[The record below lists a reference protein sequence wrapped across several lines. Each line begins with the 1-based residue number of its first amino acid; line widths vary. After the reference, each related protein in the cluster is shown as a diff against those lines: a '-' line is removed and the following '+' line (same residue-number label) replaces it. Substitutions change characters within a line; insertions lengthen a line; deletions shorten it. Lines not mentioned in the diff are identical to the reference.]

1 MRYYKDIEDILLYN
15 WWKVR
20 EGKLEYCRINHL
32 EGDSKQ
38 DLEAYIQIN
47 DSYIKE
53 FGIGLEMQRVIELR
67 TQILSL
73 QCDYVLNDDN
83 YLRNEIRKLQKE
95 LDEILN
101 KNQGGHDN
109 DTILIYLEKWMGFR
123 LDEKQITAKKF
134 YKIVKQYEKE
144 HKNNKK

>member
-1 MRYYKDIEDILLYN
+1 MKYYKSIEDILLYN

-53 FGIGLEMQRVIELR
+53 FGIGLEMQRVLELR

-95 LDEILN
+95 LNDILN

>member
-1 MRYYKDIEDILLYN
+1 MKYYKSIEDILLYN

-109 DTILIYLEKWMGFR
+109 DTILIYLEKWIGFR